1 MTLKIECHFF
11 RYKTEV
17 YVCWCRVLL
26 TRRRRKLPSVFR
38 EPLAGSSLI
47 FTLSLID
54 VLFYESAWKPF
65 RSSNRLP
72 HIPKRPDLPCQKST
86 TRQMFPPSKVPATAE
101 YAGLTENNNRIPKN
115 SPASLGAK
123 AATHPGSTIITKT
136 EANSQI
142 HHFLFIYNHFFL
154 SRCEVQKMLQRSA
167 SGATIL

>member
-1 MTLKIECHFF
+1 MKEPYLSTYKEKYRVKKMTLKIECHFF

-86 TRQMFPPSKVPATAE
+86 TRQ
-101 YAGLTENNNRIPKN
+101 I
-115 SPASLGAK
+115 
-123 AATHPGSTIITKT
+123 KT
-136 EANSQI
+136 EWHSRLEI
-142 HHFLFIYNHFFL
+142 PTFSKCFLP
-154 SRCEVQKMLQRSA
+154 QKCLPPPN
-167 SGATIL
+167 TPD